1 MINYNKF
8 SLNNFVI
15 KTNTA
20 RVSPLYRN
28 NEEVNL
34 FNLSQDVDTTATIS
48 EGMLIELDNSYIVS
62 FKWSIQLPPL
72 IICQSISPQCCE
84 LYERCHLSLS

>member
-34 FNLSQDVDTTATIS
+34 FNLSEDVDATATITS
-48 EGMLIELDNSYIVS
+48 GMLIELDNSNIVS
-62 FKWSIQLPPL
+62 FKWSPVNYLP
-72 IICQSISPQCCE
+72 
-84 LYERCHLSLS
+84 